1 MQIEMKVEKSSG
13 HHTIN
18 FTARIKKAIGDFM
31 DTKYSPKCNFL
42 GFYLKGLQIRQSMF
56 L

>member
-31 DTKYSPKCNFL
+31 DAKYGSECDF
-42 GFYLKGLQIRQSMF
+42 
-56 L
+56 